1 MGKYG
6 GSCSM
11 ENWGRRGKSTKDEQ
25 RKNSENLAK
34 KKLGESYTPYYI
46 AFWIRSAQKV
56 FFRPLVLWYYRS
68 FFAWVL
74 FLVRNYDVL
83 YLSKPTWKSPHSACL
98 PLFPVQNVWQLCVL
112 TYTIP
117 YGSIWKLVLR
127 IYFECP
133 LCKKIDDMGIYMIGR
148 KKIYYWRFTRL
159 FCPPALS
166 PYFTISYFRQDRN
179 ENQFDTKRTIFIYS
193 YLKQVVV
200 RMLPH
205 PLLHGRLPSIVL

>member
-1 MGKYG
+1 MFQCPSCNRQMGKYG

-56 FFRPLVLWYYRS
+56 FFWPLVLWYYRS

-83 YLSKPTWKSPHSACL
+83 YLSKPTWKKSTFSVPSPFSRTKCVAAMCTYIFHTVPFES
-98 PLFPVQNVWQLCVL
+98 LFYAYILSVH
-112 TYTIP
+112 YA
-117 YGSIWKLVLR
+117 
-127 IYFECP
+127 
-133 LCKKIDDMGIYMIGR
+133 KKDDMGIYMIGR
-148 KKIYYWRFTRL
+148 KKYT
-159 FCPPALS
+159 
-166 PYFTISYFRQDRN
+166 T
-179 ENQFDTKRTIFIYS
+179 
-193 YLKQVVV
+193 
-200 RMLPH
+200 
-205 PLLHGRLPSIVL
+205 GVLRDCFESCSLATS